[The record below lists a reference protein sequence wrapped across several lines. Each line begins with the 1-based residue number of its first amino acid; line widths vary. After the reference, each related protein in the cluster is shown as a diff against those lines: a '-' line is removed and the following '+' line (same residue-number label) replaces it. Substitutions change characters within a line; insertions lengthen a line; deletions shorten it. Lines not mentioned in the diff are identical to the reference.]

1 MVLRRVT
8 ARARRS
14 AAVLAAALLALTLGA
29 KAPAAGARTLLRDE
43 EIVDR
48 LRDYLRIDTS
58 NPPGNELRAAR
69 FFKDWFDREG
79 ISSEIFEIA
88 PGRADLVARLK
99 GNGTKRPLLLS
110 NHMDVVN
117 VERPYWSVDPFAG
130 IEKDGFI
137 YGRGA
142 LDMKTT
148 GLLEAVATANVGRS
162 GGGLSRDPVSLAVAG
177 RGGGACRA

>member
-1 MVLRRVT
+1 MADRRG
-8 ARARRS
+8 AAGL
-14 AAVLAAALLALTLGA
+14 AAVVVMLATALPGAAVGA
-29 KAPAAGARTLLRDE
+29 KAPASGAKALLQDN
-43 EIVDR
+43 EIVAL

-58 NPPGNELRAAR
+58 NPPGNELKAAR

-130 IEKDGFI
+130 ILRDGFI

-142 LDMKTT
+142 L
-148 GLLEAVATANVGRS
+148 
-162 GGGLSRDPVSLAVAG
+162 
-177 RGGGACRA
+177 